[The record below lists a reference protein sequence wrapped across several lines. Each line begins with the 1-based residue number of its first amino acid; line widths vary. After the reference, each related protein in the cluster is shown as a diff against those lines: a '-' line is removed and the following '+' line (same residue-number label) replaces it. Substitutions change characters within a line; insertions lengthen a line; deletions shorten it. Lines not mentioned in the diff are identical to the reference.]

1 MLIKAAL
8 RAAPLRVSL
17 LRCLP
22 RRDSRHR
29 YLTRRGWFAAK
40 RRFLVQD

>member
-8 RAAPLRVSL
+8 RVAPLGVSS

-22 RRDSRHR
+22 RRDSRHP

-40 RRFLVQD
+40 RRWLVQD